1 MVFDLVTDCNCCC
14 HVNRLSN
21 IKAHTSRVSA
31 DLGVKLVGLMQAK
44 TPAEGEAMNRE
55 GSRNIRTGGLRFWAT
70 LLQRFP
76 EGMDYNQFWGPF
88 LIAVEPQMERM
99 AVEVGRP

>member
-1 MVFDLVTDCNCCC
+1 M
-14 HVNRLSN
+14 
-21 IKAHTSRVSA
+21 IAHASRVA
-31 DLGVKLVGLMQAK
+31 AVLQVKLVGRVQGK
-44 TPAEGEAMNRE
+44 TAVEGEAMSRE

-99 AVEVGRP
+99 AVEVGHY

>member
-1 MVFDLVTDCNCCC
+1 MCTDSIHCLNM
-14 HVNRLSN
+14 
-21 IKAHTSRVSA
+21 KAHASRASA
-31 DLGVKLVGLMQAK
+31 VLGVKLVGRVQGK
-44 TPAEGEAMNRE
+44 TAAEGEAMSRE
-55 GSRNIRTGGLRFWAT
+55 GRRNIRTGGLRFWAT

-99 AVEVGRP
+99 AVEVGRC